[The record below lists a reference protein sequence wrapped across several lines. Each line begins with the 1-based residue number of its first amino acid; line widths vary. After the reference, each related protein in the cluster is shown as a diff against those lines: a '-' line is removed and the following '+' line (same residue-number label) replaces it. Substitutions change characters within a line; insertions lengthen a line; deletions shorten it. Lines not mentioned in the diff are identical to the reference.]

1 MALSDADLDHVA
13 DLARLELAADERES
27 LRTDLERLLAYV
39 ALLQEADADG
49 VEPMWRPTPL
59 VDVLRDDVA
68 VAASGS
74 AMLEALAPAWQSGRA
89 KVPRTVDQDA

>member
-27 LRTDLERLLAYV
+27 LRGDLERLLAYV
-39 ALLQEADADG
+39 ALLGEADVAG
-49 VEPMWRPTPL
+49 VEPMLRPAAL

-74 AMLEALAPAWQSGRA
+74 GMLEALAPAWHQGRVR
-89 KVPRTVDQDA
+89 VPRTVDQDA